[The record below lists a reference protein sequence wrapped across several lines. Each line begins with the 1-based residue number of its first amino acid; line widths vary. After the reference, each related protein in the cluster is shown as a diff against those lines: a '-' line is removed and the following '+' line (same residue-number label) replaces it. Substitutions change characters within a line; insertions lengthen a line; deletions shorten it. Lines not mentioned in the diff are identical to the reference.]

1 MPVSIGTRQRRSKI
15 RSQRSPLCVGQI
27 TRCDGN
33 HNELDD
39 ATGLSDMLFPR
50 LWPSGGPA
58 ECIGKALAQGAGS
71 FLQLLA
77 ATRDAPARVLA
88 VVLRQGG
95 ERLGKGGP
103 RLGLASLLWKGPRAW

>member
-1 MPVSIGTRQRRSKI
+1 
-15 RSQRSPLCVGQI
+15 
-27 TRCDGN
+27 
-33 HNELDD
+33 
-39 ATGLSDMLFPR
+39 MLFPR

-88 VVLRQGG
+88 VVLMQGG

-103 RLGLASLLWKGPRAW
+103 RLGLASLLWKGPRAWADESIGAPGEPRKDAQPTRPRACPGAIVPGALAFPPRVLGVS